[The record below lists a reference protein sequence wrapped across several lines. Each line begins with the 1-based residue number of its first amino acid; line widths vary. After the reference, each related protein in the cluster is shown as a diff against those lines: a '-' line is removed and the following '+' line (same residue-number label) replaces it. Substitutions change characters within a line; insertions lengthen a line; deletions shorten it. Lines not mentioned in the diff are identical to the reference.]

1 MSVGLTLR
9 HVQHR
14 LRPTGG
20 SPDDT
25 AALLDGAVAEVGAAI
40 AELRELAGGS
50 ARPQLD
56 RGLATALARSRGPGA
71 VAGARSTRA
80 VERLPGDVEAAAYFL
95 ASEAVTNVVKHAERH
110 RGVAVGAG
118 ARTGAC
124 GSSVTDDGV
133 GGAGLRPGSGLAG
146 LADRVDALGGRLDI
160 DSAPGAGTRVTAE
173 LPCG

>member
-14 LRPTGG
+14 LRPTDDR
-20 SPDDT
+20 PDGT

-40 AELRELAGGS
+40 DELRELARGLGP
-50 ARPQLD
+50 AALD
-56 RGLATALARSRGPGA
+56 RGLAAALTDL
-71 VAGARSTRA
+71 GARAPLPVHVDAA

-95 ASEAVTNVVKHAERH
+95 ASEAVTNVVKHANATAVSLSAGRENGCLRIV
-110 RGVAVGAG
+110 VA
-118 ARTGAC
+118 
-124 GSSVTDDGV
+124 DDGV

-146 LADRVDALGGRLDI
+146 LADRVDALGGRLEI